1 MEATGGRAVAGSE
14 DVATFIE
21 STLRE
26 ALAPTHLSVRDE
38 SERHRGHAG
47 AAAGGGHFRVTVVSS
62 AFEGKARLERHRT
75 VYDALGDAMRAEIHA
90 LAVRAFTPEEWERKQ
105 GGR

>member
-1 MEATGGRAVAGSE
+1 MATSE
-14 DVATFIE
+14 DVAAFIE
-21 STLRE
+21 STLQG

-38 SERHRGHAG
+38 SERHRGHAS
-47 AAAGGGHFRVTVVSS
+47 AASGGGHFRVTVVSA
-62 AFEGKARLERHRT
+62 AFAGKTRLARHRT